1 MKKPLFAGI
10 AAVSLGIAI
19 PANAQVF
26 VGADSG
32 GAGVRVG
39 PFGLGVG
46 PDYWGGPRYDRD
58 YGTRLSVG

>member
-19 PANAQVF
+19 PANAQVL

-39 PFGLGVG
+39 PFGLGVAPITG
-46 PDYWGGPRYDRD
+46 AGLATIETMVRA
-58 YGTRLSVG
+58 